1 MQTNRL
7 TVIGE
12 ISQFERSAW
21 LPAVGGRHYEL
32 LVLTTNRY
40 VCQFETLTSPLP
52 GLQQLSRLYPGL
64 VLLLEYET
72 GRAMGLAVIKA
83 GVLDDHCV
91 VY

>member
-12 ISQFERSAW
+12 VSKFERSAW
-21 LPAVGGRHYEL
+21 LPAVGGRYYEL
-32 LVLTTNRY
+32 LELTANRY
-40 VCQFETLTSPLP
+40 VCQFETTASPLP
-52 GLQQLSRLYPGL
+52 ALQQLSRLYPGL

-72 GRAMGLAVIKA
+72 GRTMGLAVIKA